1 MSVLLLNLEVNS
13 GASAY
18 VLVESRKQPLG
29 IEELDP

>member
-13 GASAY
+13 GASDY
-18 VLVESRKQPLG
+18 VLVESSKQPLG